1 MVTAP
6 WGCSAVAT
14 VLKQGSKWNVVKTPI
29 FPWGCVDWRSLK
41 SWKGYRGS
49 WFRATLAA
57 LYALFWVK
65 AASGSPFN
73 TWSWK
78 KVPPGFSTK
87 ILYIYIC
94 HHAFWSV
101 ILKWRMVLECVGNI
115 CLYVVPNAITLLCAG
130 FPHLMSFSEFVS
142 EDICSVAL
150 SVCVCTSASEDI
162 CSVTSSTCASARRD
176 SVTSL
181 G

>member
-1 MVTAP
+1 
-6 WGCSAVAT
+6 
-14 VLKQGSKWNVVKTPI
+14 
-29 FPWGCVDWRSLK
+29 
-41 SWKGYRGS
+41 
-49 WFRATLAA
+49 
-57 LYALFWVK
+57 
-65 AASGSPFN
+65 
-73 TWSWK
+73 
-78 KVPPGFSTK
+78 
-87 ILYIYIC
+87 
-94 HHAFWSV
+94 
-101 ILKWRMVLECVGNI
+101 MVLECVGNI